1 MRTTKQIIQKLQQI
15 ADKLPCSKRRKAINK
30 RILNLKT
37 K

>member
-1 MRTTKQIIQKLQQI
+1 MRTTKEIIQKLQQI
-15 ADKLPCSKRRKAINK
+15 ADNLQCCKRRKAINK

>member
-1 MRTTKQIIQKLQQI
+1 MRTTKEIIQKLQQI
-15 ADKLPCSKRRKAINK
+15 ADSLQCCKRRKEIKK

>member
-1 MRTTKQIIQKLQQI
+1 MRTTKEIIQKLQQI
-15 ADKLPCSKRRKAINK
+15 ADKIQCCKRRRAINK